1 MLRQREAAVQRLET
15 KRQEIVGVD
24 VYDAVGLLASSIYV
38 VEKNHEELDVFI
50 RKCEAYM
57 PMVRTPA
64 YRNQAF
70 LIELNRYLHNYCA
83 AAYSFQ
89 QHLDVFQQRFPDEQF
104 RTDLKTQ
111 FAQAGR
117 NNCGRFFQD
126 LRRYLQ
132 HYAPPPI
139 LSELRYKE
147 GPPGVPPLDPV
158 QELLLEKE
166 QLLKW
171 DNWKPQARTFINET
185 ASDIPLR
192 TAAREHLNLLLDLHS
207 WVWRSIRELY
217 ADSFNELDAIGDEIA
232 ALYGWRKST

>member
-1 MLRQREAAVQRLET
+1 MFREREAALKQLEV
-15 KRQEIVGVD
+15 KRQEIDGLD
-24 VYDAVGLLASSIYV
+24 VYDAVGLLALSIYV
-38 VEKNHEELDVFI
+38 VEKNHVELDAFI
-50 RKCEAYM
+50 RECEAYM

-89 QHLDVFQQRFPDEQF
+89 QHLDVFQKRVPDEHF
-104 RTDLKTQ
+104 RTDLK
-111 FAQAGR
+111 AQLAEAGS

-171 DNWKPQARTFINET
+171 DNWKSQARTFINET
-185 ASDIPLR
+185 GDIPLR
-192 TAAREHLNLLLDLHS
+192 TAAREHLKLLLDLYS
-207 WVWRSIRELY
+207 WTWRRIRELY
-217 ADSFNELDAIGDEIA
+217 TDPFNRLDAIGEEIA
-232 ALYGWRKST
+232 RLYGWRKSQ